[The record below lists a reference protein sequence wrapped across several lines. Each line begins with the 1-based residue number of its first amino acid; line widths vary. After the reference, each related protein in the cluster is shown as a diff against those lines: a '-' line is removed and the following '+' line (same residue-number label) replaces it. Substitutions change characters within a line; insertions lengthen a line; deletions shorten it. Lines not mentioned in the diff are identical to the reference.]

1 MFAIISKVTQ
11 QITMEDAGKMFLL
24 KQGGSGSA
32 LGICKLL

>member
-24 KQGGSGSA
+24 KQGGSA